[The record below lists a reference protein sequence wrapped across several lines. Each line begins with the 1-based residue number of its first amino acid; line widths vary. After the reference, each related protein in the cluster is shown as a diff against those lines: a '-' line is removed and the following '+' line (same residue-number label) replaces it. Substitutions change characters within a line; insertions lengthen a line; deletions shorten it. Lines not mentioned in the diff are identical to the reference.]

1 MAKLTLEPKAV
12 LTARD
17 DRPRSLKS
25 LEKDWLRA
33 RRGLSSATTTQL
45 RTHDRFKPRAWT
57 NTHTLLM
64 FAAITGSEENKWK
77 DERVWDLQ
85 HFRLRAQAFGAQLHD
100 RVGAEGV
107 SDLVLTER
115 AQPQRQWTL
124 QLQRRNKDG
133 LVTWVNT
140 AAQTGSVQWHW
151 HRLWFY
157 RKTRSD
163 FVKVT
168 WRGTT
173 GRSPCHSMGPDRW
186 LFGVRSRAHTAALWS
201 GTGYWWLRETSVRK
215 SRQTHVRHLKCW
227 LNNEHKQS
235 VYFFNRRMR
244 ADRVTWHIIS
254 MKASDSQSSTQQ
266 NI

>member
-1 MAKLTLEPKAV
+1 
-12 LTARD
+12 
-17 DRPRSLKS
+17 
-25 LEKDWLRA
+25 
-33 RRGLSSATTTQL
+33 
-45 RTHDRFKPRAWT
+45 
-57 NTHTLLM
+57 M

-140 AAQTGSVQWHW
+140 AAQTGSVLWHW

-227 LNNEHKQS
+227 LNNEHKQQS